1 MVRPV
6 DLQDNFSKAPLV
18 GREQHL
24 QQTDAQIAQR
34 QAAQDLSQQ
43 HILDH
48 SRTRPAEQQ
57 DRVDLRLDDR
67 EGQRQDPGDQRR
79 RPPAEESADAPA
91 EGNKAP
97 GSGPSRHLDVTA

>member
-6 DLQDNFSKAPLV
+6 DMQDNISKAPLV
-18 GREQHL
+18 SREQHL
-24 QQTDAQIAQR
+24 QQSDPQIGQR

-48 SRTRPAEQQ
+48 SRTRPAEQH

-67 EGQRQDPGDQRR
+67 ERQQQDHGGEQEQPDP
-79 RPPAEESADAPA
+79 EETAASPA
-91 EGNKAP
+91 EGKQARD
-97 GSGPSRHLDVTA
+97 SDPSRRIDLIA